1 MAMPSSLRHSRKGMS
16 TIIAEALMV
25 LIIILMS
32 TIVFVMVVPIF
43 TQNMGQ
49 DNSRNAYF
57 ESFSTVRGN
66 FASYAPSQ
74 TETPRT
80 SPGPWT
86 PNRQCT
92 SSSPVNTPYTGNIL
106 VPVNGICTI
115 SATVNGN
122 VFVSSGANLTVVS
135 ATITGALN
143 GNFSAGVSL
152 LNSIVSRDIGL
163 YSAKVVTISG
173 SLVGGSFYAG
183 DRAIVT
189 MTGSTVNGYAEFEV
203 NQSSTIVGNTFS
215 GGMEAEADNFAQVTG
230 NVIVGGLDID
240 QDGAVVVS
248 GNTITGGLS
257 FGQNGWCATGNNIV
271 SGGSTGT
278 CTGQVEVDVV
288 NTGSVP
294 VTLRAVYIDSG
305 LLTGTVSWSLSS
317 GGSVQ
322 CGTTV
327 QPAPCNQ
334 LPVVIPVGQ
343 TARITMG
350 WIPPK
355 SGFLVPWL
363 DVYFAF
369 VSSHSNFVDGHL
381 YFASG
386 LVMTDH
392 SRLLNRVCPP
402 CN

>member
-1 MAMPSSLRHSRKGMS
+1 
-16 TIIAEALMV
+16 MV
-25 LIIILMS
+25 LIIIVMS

-66 FASYAPSQ
+66 FASYAFSM
-74 TETPRT
+74 TEAPRT

-86 PNRQCT
+86 PNRLCT
-92 SSSPVNTPYTGNIL
+92 SLSPVILPYTGNIL
-106 VPVNGICTI
+106 VPVNGVCTI
-115 SATVNGN
+115 SANVNGN
-122 VFVSSGANLTVVS
+122 VFVSSGGNLTVVGS
-135 ATITGALN
+135 TVTGTLN
-143 GNFSAGVSL
+143 ANYSSSVFVS
-152 LNSIVSRDIGL
+152 NSRVNGDMNL
-163 YSAKVVTISG
+163 YSVQVGTISG
-173 SLVGGSFYAG
+173 SYVGGNFYAG
-183 DRAIVT
+183 SRGSFT
-189 MTGSTVNGYAEFEV
+189 MTGSTVVGETEFEV
-203 NQSSTIVGNTFS
+203 NQNSIIVGNTLP
-215 GGMEAEADNFAQVTG
+215 GGMEVEAVNFAQITG
-230 NVIVGGLDID
+230 NVVAWLDID
-240 QDGAVVVS
+240 QDGAVVIS
-248 GNTITGGLS
+248 DNTVNGDVT
-257 FGQNGWCATGNNIV
+257 FGTNGWCATGNNAV
-271 SGGSTGT
+271 SGSTGGS
-278 CTGQVEVDVV
+278 CIGQIEVDVA

-294 VTLRAVYIDSG
+294 VTLRAIYIDSG
-305 LLTGTVSWSLSS
+305 LFTVAVSWSLSS

-322 CGTTV
+322 CGATV

-350 WIPPK
+350 WTPPK